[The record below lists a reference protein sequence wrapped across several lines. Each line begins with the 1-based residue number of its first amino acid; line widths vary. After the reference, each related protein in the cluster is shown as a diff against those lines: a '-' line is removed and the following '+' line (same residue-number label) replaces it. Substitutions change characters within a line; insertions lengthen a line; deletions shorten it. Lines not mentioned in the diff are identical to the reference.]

1 MCLGTP
7 FFVAKGSDDLAQEF
21 SILAKLKLNTK
32 DIQNQ
37 LNALQNKTISIGADT
52 KDFDLSISVANA
64 VLNKFLDTAGA
75 MVDQVYELDKSLTEF
90 KKVSDLR
97 GSGLE
102 KYTEQL
108 SEAAEI
114 TARTTSQMVDAAAM
128 FRKSGFTDQ
137 DAAELATIATMFQN
151 VADTEISASQAA
163 ASIVSQIQAFGRDT
177 MEPIHII
184 DAYNEVA
191 NHFAVGTNDLS
202 RALELS
208 AAGMATYGN
217 TFEETIGLV
226 TAGTEIMVG
235 RSAQVARGLN
245 TISANIVA
253 NSNVLQKYGIQ
264 VKSANGDLKSTYDVL
279 TELKPVWDSLTDVER
294 QALGQTLAGKN
305 QYRVLASIMS
315 NFQHATE
322 ATTTALNS
330 QGSAMEENTAYME
343 SLNKMGLLKIA
354 LTAGTSLELSLLNY
368 IGDNIMAIGNAKGIV
383 KRR

>member
-52 KDFDLSISVANA
+52 KDFDMSISVANA
-64 VLNKFLDTAGA
+64 VLNEFLGTAGA
-75 MVDQVYELDKSLTEF
+75 MVEQVYELDKSLTEF

-114 TARTTSQMVDAAAM
+114 TARTTSQMVDAATM

-137 DAAELATIATMFQN
+137 DAAQLATIATMYQN
-151 VADTEISASQAA
+151 IADTEVSASQAA
-163 ASIVSQIQAFGRDT
+163 ASIVSQIQAFGRGAI
-177 MEPIHII
+177 EPIHII

-191 NHFAVGTNDLS
+191 NNFAVGTNDLS

-217 TFEETIGLV
+217 TFEEVIGLV

-235 RSAQVARGLN
+235 RSAQVARGK
-245 TISANIVA
+245 
-253 NSNVLQKYGIQ
+253 QKAPC
-264 VKSANGDLKSTYDVL
+264 V
-279 TELKPVWDSLTDVER
+279 
-294 QALGQTLAGKN
+294 
-305 QYRVLASIMS
+305 
-315 NFQHATE
+315 
-322 ATTTALNS
+322 
-330 QGSAMEENTAYME
+330 
-343 SLNKMGLLKIA
+343 
-354 LTAGTSLELSLLNY
+354 
-368 IGDNIMAIGNAKGIV
+368 
-383 KRR
+383 